1 MTHTLPTIPPRVEPY
16 RCAPPLPPRAI
27 AQRFRALGPSAKWR
41 RLSSRSVSWGTAE
54 LRILFLHD
62 QDPQPTFSRVNVPC
76 DFIQFAGTNC
86 PVPIIRG
93 MDELLMRAD
102 RAIRDS
108 ELILRQVDENLL
120 LARWWNARLLRTVN
134 RSREETTLSSQSRAE
149 RGAKVELENAA
160 ALERWN
166 WFLL

>member
-1 MTHTLPTIPPRVEPY
+1 
-16 RCAPPLPPRAI
+16 
-27 AQRFRALGPSAKWR
+27 
-41 RLSSRSVSWGTAE
+41 
-54 LRILFLHD
+54 
-62 QDPQPTFSRVNVPC
+62 
-76 DFIQFAGTNC
+76 
-86 PVPIIRG
+86 
-93 MDELLMRAD
+93 MRAD